1 MATDRFLIAP
11 INSGLETNLKP
22 FLIMDDAFS
31 RLENAYV
38 FRGRLRKRFGTT
50 LMDNT
55 SNPLNSR
62 LRINLGNLGAS
73 PSTLN
78 LPAGATQ
85 LAIGQIFSIG
95 SNIFTVYQLGPG
107 VATLTT
113 NGSITATINS
123 TVNPNTVTFTGGTP
137 GTAVFWYPALPVM
150 GLIQYETN
158 NINNEPTYAFDTKF
172 AYQYTGGAWSRLG
185 TAVWTSTNSQFMWGS
200 TYRGIFIFEKY
211 LFVTNNNTTD
221 NIKYW
226 DGATWTTIAPVFD
239 AAGNNIRAAL
249 IVVPFQNYLLL
260 MNTTENIGGTNRVFV
275 NRVRY
280 SQQGDP
286 TAADAFR
293 ADIPGKGG
301 RIDNTSTQEAIISC
315 EFIKNRLIVFFER
328 STWELVYTSNQ
339 VQPFI
344 WQQINTELGAESTF
358 SVVPFDKVA
367 LAIGD
372 VGVHACNGSNVER
385 IDQKIPDSVF
395 QIHNGNEGPQRV
407 YGIRDYY
414 TEMVYWTFPSEVATT
429 YPNRVLVYNYQNG
442 SWAFNNDTF
451 TVFGYFQQQP
461 NLTWATATQTWAQAN
476 QAWNAG
482 TNQSNTRTIL
492 AGNQEGFVLQIDTD
506 TPRNAPSLQITNI
519 TKVLLAD
526 PIVLT
531 VIEHNLIA
539 GDYIYI
545 ENIPALTGFSGLNGT
560 IYQVVSVTATTI
572 TIIDGGIPGGEVYVG
587 GGTIARVS
595 NINIYTKQYNPYD
608 KLGRN
613 VYLSKVDFLV
623 DRTENGQ
630 LTVDYFS
637 SSSTVSSL
645 TDGFTVIQ
653 GDGVLDTTPYA
664 LYPLEKYQDRLWH
677 TSYLSG
683 EGECIQLRIYMSDD
697 AVLLPDETQIRNSEI
712 AFSEFELNAFI
723 LHTQPTS
730 SRLQ

>member
-1 MATDRFLIAP
+1 MPKDRFLIAP

-38 FRGRLRKRFGTT
+38 FRGRVRKRFGTT

-55 SNPLNSR
+55 TNQLNSR
-62 LRINLGNLGAS
+62 LRIQVDTSDGAGS
-73 PSTLN
+73 SSGIVP
-78 LPAGATQ
+78 GAVG
-85 LAIGQIFSIG
+85 AIGQLFSIG
-95 SNIFTVYQLGPG
+95 SNIYTVQALGTPVNMLVNG
-107 VATLTT
+107 IASTAQFNTT
-113 NGSITATINS
+113 TGAF
-123 TVNPNTVTFTGGTP
+123 VFTGVP
-137 GTAVFWYPALPVM
+137 ALTAVYWYPALPVM

-158 NINNEPTYAFDTKF
+158 NINNEPTFAFDTRF

-200 TYRGIFIFEKY
+200 TYRGINLYEKY

-226 DGATWTTIAPVFD
+226 DGTTWTTITPLVNTVD
-239 AAGNNIRAAL
+239 TIRAAL

-260 MNTTENIGGTNRVFV
+260 MNITENIGGTNRVFV
-275 NRVRY
+275 NRMRY
-280 SQQGDP
+280 SQQGNP
-286 TAADAFR
+286 VDATFSFR
-293 ADIPGKGG
+293 SDIPGRGG

-315 EFIKNRLIVFFER
+315 EFIKNRLIVFYER

-367 LAIGD
+367 IAIGD

-385 IDQKIPDSVF
+385 IDQKIPDTVF
-395 QIHNGNEGPQRV
+395 QIHNSVEGPQRV

-442 SWAFNNDTF
+442 SWAFNDDTF

-461 NLTWATATQTWAQAN
+461 TLTWATATQTWSQAN
-476 QAWNAG
+476 QNWNAG
-482 TNQSNTRTIL
+482 TNQASTRRIL

-506 TPRNAPSLQITNI
+506 TPRNAPSLQITQI
-519 TKVLLAD
+519 TKAPTLTLT
-526 PIVLT
+526 IVD
-531 VIEHNLIA
+531 HNLIA

-545 ENIPALTGFSGLNGT
+545 ENIAALDSFVGLNGK
-560 IYQVVSVTATTI
+560 IYQVVSVTAGPPSTI
-572 TIIDGGIPGGEVYVG
+572 TIIDENIPAGGTYIG
-587 GGTIARVS
+587 GGTVARVS

-608 KLGRN
+608 KSGRN

-623 DRTENGQ
+623 DRTEEGQ

-645 TDGFTVIQ
+645 IDGTTIIQ
-653 GDGVLDTTPYA
+653 GNGVLDTSPYA
-664 LYPLEKYQDRLWH
+664 LYPLEQYQDRLWH
-677 TSYLSG
+677 PSYLSG
-683 EGECIQLRIYMSDD
+683 EGECVQLRLYMSDD
-697 AVLLPDETQIRNSEI
+697 AALPADDTQIRNPDI
-712 AFSEFELNAFI
+712 AFSEFELNALV

-730 SRLQ
+730 SRLE